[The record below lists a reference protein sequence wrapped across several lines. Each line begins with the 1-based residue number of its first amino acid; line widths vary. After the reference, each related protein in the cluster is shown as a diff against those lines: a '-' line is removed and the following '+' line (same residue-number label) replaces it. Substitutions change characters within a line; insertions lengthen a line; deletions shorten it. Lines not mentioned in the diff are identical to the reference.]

1 MKALTTFIAIALL
14 AFSTTACSQQ
24 HTYRSGGF
32 GSKTVKA
39 SKNYVTKDIKVDNF
53 TKLSVAGSPD
63 VTYTQKS
70 GKPTVEVYTSDNI
83 VDLRI
88 SVSRTIPSTSASRRT
103 SAYPIINWKYV
114 CPQKS

>member
-53 TKLSVAGSPD
+53 TKLECSRQPRRDLHAEVRQTDSGSIHLGQHCRLTGYPCQGQ
-63 VTYTQKS
+63 YPLHRLQ
-70 GKPTVEVYTSDNI
+70 EERQ
-83 VDLRI
+83 RI
-88 SVSRTIPSTSASRRT
+88 L
-103 SAYPIINWKYV
+103 
-114 CPQKS
+114 

>member
-63 VTYTQKS
+63 VTYNTEVRQTDS
-70 GKPTVEVYTSDNI
+70 GSIHLGQHCRLTGYPCQGQYPLHRLQEECQ
-83 VDLRI
+83 RI
-88 SVSRTIPSTSASRRT
+88 L
-103 SAYPIINWKYV
+103 
-114 CPQKS
+114 

>member
-63 VTYTQKS
+63 VTHAEVRQTDS
-70 GKPTVEVYTSDNI
+70 GSIHLGQHCRLTGYPCQGQYPLHRLQEERQ
-83 VDLRI
+83 RI
-88 SVSRTIPSTSASRRT
+88 L
-103 SAYPIINWKYV
+103 
-114 CPQKS
+114 

>member
-39 SKNYVTKDIKVDNF
+39 SKNYVTKDIKVNNF
-53 TKLSVAGSPD
+53 TKLSVAGSGSIHLGQHCRLTGYPCQGQ
-63 VTYTQKS
+63 YSLHRLQ
-70 GKPTVEVYTSDNI
+70 EECQ
-83 VDLRI
+83 RI
-88 SVSRTIPSTSASRRT
+88 L
-103 SAYPIINWKYV
+103 
-114 CPQKS
+114 Q

>member
-53 TKLSVAGSPD
+53 TKLSVAGSPN

-70 GKPTVEVYTSDNI
+70 GKPTVEVYLGQHCRFAGYSCQGQYP
-83 VDLRI
+83 LHRLQEERQRI
-88 SVSRTIPSTSASRRT
+88 L
-103 SAYPIINWKYV
+103 
-114 CPQKS
+114 

>member
-53 TKLSVAGSPD
+53 TKLSVAGSPRRD
-63 VTYTQKS
+63 LHAEVRETDS
-70 GKPTVEVYTSDNI
+70 GSIYLGQHCRFAGYSCQGQYPLHRLQEERQ
-83 VDLRI
+83 RI
-88 SVSRTIPSTSASRRT
+88 L
-103 SAYPIINWKYV
+103 
-114 CPQKS
+114 

>member
-39 SKNYVTKDIKVDNF
+39 SKNYVTKDIKVNNF
-53 TKLSVAGSPD
+53 TKLSVADECSACAENRHKSVRPLSWFTSPFS
-63 VTYTQKS
+63 YH
-70 GKPTVEVYTSDNI
+70 
-83 VDLRI
+83 
-88 SVSRTIPSTSASRRT
+88 
-103 SAYPIINWKYV
+103 
-114 CPQKS
+114 

>member
-39 SKNYVTKDIKVDNF
+39 SKNYVTKDIKVNNF

-70 GKPTVEVYTSDNI
+70 GKPTVEVY
-83 VDLRI
+83 I
-88 SVSRTIPSTSASRRT
+88 SVSRTILSTSASRRM
-103 SAYPIINWKYV
+103 SAYPTINWKYV

>member
-63 VTYTQKS
+63 VTYTQEVRQTDS
-70 GKPTVEVYTSDNI
+70 GSIHLGQHCRLTGYPCQGQYPLHRLQEERQ
-83 VDLRI
+83 RI
-88 SVSRTIPSTSASRRT
+88 L
-103 SAYPIINWKYV
+103 
-114 CPQKS
+114 